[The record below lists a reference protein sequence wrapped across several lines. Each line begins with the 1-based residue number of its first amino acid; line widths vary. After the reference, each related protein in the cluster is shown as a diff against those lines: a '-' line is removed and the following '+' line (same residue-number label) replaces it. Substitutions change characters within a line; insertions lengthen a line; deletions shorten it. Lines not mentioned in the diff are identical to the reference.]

1 MSTKEFVV
9 TLDTT
14 LICPLHSLW
23 PRCCQHPEARGLDC
37 EGDLNRRPYL
47 CPLKEHSIGE
57 CAEKHK
63 EEGEEYFAEATKRVG
78 W

>member
-1 MSTKEFVV
+1 MRTKEFVV
-9 TLDTT
+9 SFEDQEVTVRHLLSTLA
-14 LICPLHSLW
+14 LHYPSAGV
-23 PRCCQHPEARGLDC
+23 RVH
-37 EGDLNRRPYL
+37 DL
-47 CPLKEHSIGE
+47 SE